1 MDLKQKDATYS
12 ASNSVV
18 DPSNTV
24 LPVEDS
30 GDSGERECRLEVQP
44 EPGPGRGP
52 DEPEGRAEYFEA
64 ISPSQSLDD
73 WVRRELGD
81 LE

>member
-1 MDLKQKDATYS
+1 MDLKQKDATHS

-30 GDSGERECRLEVQP
+30 GDSGERERRLEVQP
-44 EPGPGRGP
+44 EPGRGP
-52 DEPEGRAEYFEA
+52 DEPDGRAGYFDA
-64 ISPSQSLDD
+64 ISPAQSLDD